1 MGLFQPFSI
10 ALSRS
15 EDSMGGI
22 RNDFRS
28 VCSIGDDVNEA
39 NDPELGNF
47 VTDPVGS
54 KGCRLLLCIYFFS
67 TLFFDGTFTESGETE
82 TCLNWL
88 GIGIR
93 LSSNGGVLNF
103 SIS

>member
-10 ALSRS
+10 ALYRS
-15 EDSMGGI
+15 EGSMGGI

-54 KGCRLLLCIYFFS
+54 KGCRLLLCIYFFY
-67 TLFFDGTFTESGETE
+67 
-82 TCLNWL
+82 
-88 GIGIR
+88 GIKQDLIYFIIFR
-93 LSSNGGVLNF
+93 IIFL
-103 SIS
+103 I